1 MEKKPVDDRE
11 NRPQESTCP
20 EDVTA
25 QVTGEGEPQP
35 AGEVH
40 GAAREG
46 EVPREERQGDPQEAP
61 QEAPDPA
68 ALAAELAARV
78 AELEERLASAAEEL
92 ERVVSERDTWQSKAT
107 ALFDQYNRVKADF
120 DGFRKRTVR
129 DFEDRLIREKG
140 EFIRELLEVMD
151 NFERFLKA
159 SEKGLASG
167 DKNFEAFHKG
177 VVMIERQLM
186 DVLLREGVT
195 PIESP
200 VGKPMD
206 PEYHDAVA
214 AQDGGG
220 EHGTV
225 VEELQTGYM
234 YKGTVLRPTRVKV
247 IR

>member
-11 NRPQESTCP
+11 NRPQESACP
-20 EDVTA
+20 EDVTT
-25 QVTGEGEPQP
+25 QD
-35 AGEVH
+35 AGEVP
-40 GAAREG
+40 GAS
-46 EVPREERQGDPQEAP
+46 EEREAP
-61 QEAPDPA
+61 QEGLDTASQVE
-68 ALAAELAARV
+68 ELSAKVAGLSTRV
-78 AELEERLASAAEEL
+78 AELEERLAGAASEI
-92 ERVVSERDTWQSKAT
+92 ERIASERDTWQSKAT
-107 ALFDQYNRVKADF
+107 ALFDQYNRVRADF

>member
-1 MEKKPVDDRE
+1 VEKKPVDDRE

-92 ERVVSERDTWQSKAT
+92 ERVVSERDTWQHKAT

>member
-1 MEKKPVDDRE
+1 MDKKPVDDRE
-11 NRPQESTCP
+11 NRPRESACP

-92 ERVVSERDTWQSKAT
+92 ERVASERETWQHKAT
-107 ALFDQYNRVKADF
+107 ALFDQYNRVRADF
-120 DGFRKRTVR
+120 DGYRKRRER

-140 EFIRELLEVMD
+140 EFIKELLEVMD

-159 SEKGLASG
+159 SEKGRASG
-167 DKNFEAFHKG
+167 DMNFEAFHKG
-177 VVMIERQLM
+177 VVMIEKQLM
-186 DVLLREGVT
+186 DVLHREGVT

-200 VGKPMD
+200 VGKVMN

-234 YKGTVLRPTRVKV
+234 YKGTVLRATRVKV